1 MAGTYSVTG
10 NSVNISAG
18 SNTYVQEAVLDFSTT
33 NLGINE
39 TIDVFQIPAE
49 TVVLTAGVQ
58 LITASG
64 NAGTLD
70 LGDSETADFYVAD
83 IDADSA
89 TAELNSFGGAK
100 AYIAADEILLKGI
113 TAAFDG
119 KVRVVAV
126 MAPLGLST
134 KTGEAFA

>member
-18 SNTYVQEAVLDFSTT
+18 TNSYVQEAVLDFSTT

-39 TIDVFQIPAE
+39 TIDVFQVPAE
-49 TVVLTAGVQ
+49 TVVVAAGIQ

-64 NAGTLD
+64 NAGELD
-70 LGDSETADFYVAD
+70 LGDSESAVAYVD
-83 IDADSA
+83 SLDADSA
-89 TAELNSFGGAK
+89 TAELNSVGGGK
-100 AYIAADEILLKGI
+100 LYIAADEILLKAT

>member
-10 NSVNISAG
+10 NAVNISAG
-18 SNTYVQEAVLDFSTT
+18 TNSYVQEAVLDFSTT

-89 TAELNSFGGAK
+89 TAELNSFGNAK